1 MKTYELLNVSDQL
14 NRLPLGKLTIAQRA
28 ALTRT
33 ICAISQA
40 RKSFDESLKEAR
52 EKLEPEGFEEL
63 AGNASRT
70 PDEEAKYKSLIDE
83 YNEAVQSAIQ
93 PNLEAEVTL
102 TVAKPMTMEE
112 LLALADCAP
121 DWTAGHMIYL
131 QELLGIAGE

>member
-40 RKSFDESLKEAR
+40 RKSFDEALKEAR
-52 EKLEPEGFEEL
+52 EKLKPEGFDEL
-63 AGNASRT
+63 AGKTSRT
-70 PDEEAKYKSLIDE
+70 PDEEAKYKSLVDE
-83 YNEAVQSAIQ
+83 YNEAVQAAIQ
-93 PNLEAEVTL
+93 PNLKAEVTL

-112 LLALADCAP
+112 FLALADCAP